1 MRDER
6 EKTFHAPG
14 MGRRSFLR
22 LGAAAAA
29 ATTAATAAAATLL
42 TPREV
47 EAANRIA
54 PPRQISL
61 LNTHTSERL
70 TAEYWSRG
78 RYQRDALRAINKLL
92 RDHRT
97 DTVYPIDPE
106 LLDTVH
112 ALQARIGARNPLHVI
127 SGYRSPESNEL
138 LREVGGGVA
147 RNSFHMRG
155 MAIDIRAPGMDTRM
169 VHRAALRLR
178 AGGVGFYPRSDFVH
192 VDVGP
197 IRTW

>member
-1 MRDER
+1 MRNECY
-6 EKTFHAPG
+6 KTFQAPEL
-14 MGRRSFLR
+14 GRRSFLR
-22 LGAAAAA
+22 FGAAAA
-29 ATTAATAAAATLL
+29 ATTAAALL
-42 TPREV
+42 TPGQA
-47 EAANRIA
+47 EAANRLA

-112 ALQARIGARNPLHVI
+112 ALQARIGSRNPLHVI
-127 SGYRSPESNEL
+127 SGYRSPESNAM
-138 LREVGGGVA
+138 LREAGNGVA
-147 RNSFHMRG
+147 QNSFHMRG
-155 MAIDIRAPGMDTRM
+155 MAIDIRAPGLDTRM
-169 VHRAALRLR
+169 IHRAALRLR
-178 AGGVGFYPRSDFVH
+178 AGGVGFYPQSDFVH
-192 VDVGP
+192 MDVGP
-197 IRTW
+197 IRYW

>member
-1 MRDER
+1 MNAMKPFTRLEWVGVRSSDS
-6 EKTFHAPG
+6 APL
-14 MGRRSFLR
+14 RRR
-22 LGAAAAA
+22 
-29 ATTAATAAAATLL
+29 TTAATLL
-42 TPREV
+42 TPCEV

-112 ALQARIGARNPLHVI
+112 APSGADRDEKPAPRHLRLPL
-127 SGYRSPESNEL
+127 PESNEL
-138 LREVGGGVA
+138 LREVGSGVA

-155 MAIDIRAPGMDTRM
+155 MAIDIRAPGLDTRM

-178 AGGVGFYPRSDFVH
+178 AGGVGYYPQSDFVH
-192 VDVGP
+192 MDVGP
-197 IRTW
+197 IRSW